1 MLTGSALGAACYNP
15 LLWRAEGKSSA
26 MDTTSSAALRV
37 PLASLPRKMGWQRCV
52 GVGVAYGGC
61 IGYDEEALFCA
72 SKENSDCTEE
82 GVLSL
87 PD

>member
-1 MLTGSALGAACYNP
+1 
-15 LLWRAEGKSSA
+15 
-26 MDTTSSAALRV
+26 
-37 PLASLPRKMGWQRCV
+37 MGWQRCV